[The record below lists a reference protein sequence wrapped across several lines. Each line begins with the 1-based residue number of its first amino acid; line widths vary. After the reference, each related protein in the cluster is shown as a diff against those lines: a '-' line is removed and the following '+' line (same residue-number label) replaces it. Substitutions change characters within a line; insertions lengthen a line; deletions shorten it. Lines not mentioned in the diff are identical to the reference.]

1 MDCRTTPVIAS
12 SYLDIQVASSWLHLY
27 PSFCIFFAPVPPPW
41 FSFYNVWLDDFQP
54 FKLSSKLILKQEA
67 AVLLALKCVLKW
79 TGVTWQDVN
88 DCLQKLQP
96 PTLYV
101 HFNDSLWKL
110 QTLKCLVL
118 NVATGA
124 EDFFQWKCDP
134 SSSLYFI
141 LQLHCSKYSVLMKS
155 CLHLFFPFLLLPLH
169 LFKLKVAGL
178 ISCYSYSDFIVSTSL
193 FVFFF
198 QSICF
203 VTTIRLSVASAVLP
217 PRPCP

>member
-1 MDCRTTPVIAS
+1 MDCRTTPVTS
-12 SYLDIQVASSWLHLY
+12 SYLDIQVAASWLRLY
-27 PSFCIFFAPVPPPW
+27 PSSCVFFAPVPPPW

-54 FKLSSKLILKQEA
+54 FNLSSKLILKQEA

-79 TGVTWQDVN
+79 TGVTWQDIN

-101 HFNDSLWKL
+101 LLNDSLWKL
-110 QTLKCLVL
+110 RTLKCLVL
-118 NVATGA
+118 NVATEQKISFSGNMIQA
-124 EDFFQWKCDP
+124 VPFTLYCSCTAPNIQFWWRVAST
-134 SSSLYFI
+134 SSSLF
-141 LQLHCSKYSVLMKS
+141 S
-155 CLHLFFPFLLLPLH
+155 C
-169 LFKLKVAGL
+169 KVAGL

>member
-118 NVATGA
+118 NVATGGRRFLSVEMWSKQFPLFYTTVA
-124 EDFFQWKCDP
+124 LLQIF
-134 SSSLYFI
+134 SSDEEL
-141 LQLHCSKYSVLMKS
+141 
-155 CLHLFFPFLLLPLH
+155 PPPLLP
-169 LFKLKVAGL
+169 FSPVTFA
-178 ISCYSYSDFIVSTSL
+178 
-193 FVFFF
+193 FV
-198 QSICF
+198 
-203 VTTIRLSVASAVLP
+203 
-217 PRPCP
+217 